1 MNLIAGIFVLALGA
15 ALGVIASYFLRG
27 ITVDTWIAILIGAVG
42 TWIIALVAVGDRLIG
57 PRLRVGKGD
66 FSGTMGQHAA
76 GCWARYYLVPVS
88 NTRRRFR
95 KAHKV
100 QLVITRIEKSGEQGR
115 HNIFDEIM
123 PVSWIRQELYTVLT
137 RTVGPN
143 QHAAL
148 FFIQENGLLSL
159 TPMLTPTGQ
168 LPSHFPK
175 DHNGPTTLWITLQ
188 AISDEA
194 DSSPICLKIS
204 WNGEW
209 RKDKLGLENVCSV
222 TVE

>member
-42 TWIIALVAVGDRLIG
+42 TWIIAIVAVGDRLIG

-66 FSGTMGQHAA
+66 FSRTMAQHAA
-76 GCWARYYLVPVS
+76 DWARYYLVPVS

-95 KAHKV
+95 TAHKV

-123 PVSWIRQELYTVLT
+123 PVS
-137 RTVGPN
+137 
-143 QHAAL
+143 
-148 FFIQENGLLSL
+148 
-159 TPMLTPTGQ
+159 
-168 LPSHFPK
+168 
-175 DHNGPTTLWITLQ
+175 
-188 AISDEA
+188 
-194 DSSPICLKIS
+194 
-204 WNGEW
+204 
-209 RKDKLGLENVCSV
+209 
-222 TVE
+222 